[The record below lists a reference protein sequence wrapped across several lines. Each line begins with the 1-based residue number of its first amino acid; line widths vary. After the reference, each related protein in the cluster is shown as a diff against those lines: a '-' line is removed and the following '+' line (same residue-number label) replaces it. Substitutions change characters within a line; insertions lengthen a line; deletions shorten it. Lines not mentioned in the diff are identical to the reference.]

1 MADKNWISKS
11 GPYREGETVFDYLA
25 RKVAEE
31 PVSEAMLNA
40 PMALAWR
47 KKSKMSFYRIN
58 ADGTTHQV
66 YVAEDSGNESG

>member
-1 MADKNWISKS
+1 MNDKKWISKS
-11 GPYREGETVFDYLA
+11 GPYREGETLFDKLA
-25 RKVAEE
+25 REVAEE

-58 ADGTTHQV
+58 MDGTTDPV
-66 YVAEDSGNESG
+66 YVAEDSGKEIK